1 MIQTRK
7 VSQNDPARAY
17 LEEILNRRYC
27 GININTST
35 FKKTTVPNSITD
47 LRK

>member
-17 LEEILNRRYC
+17 LEEEILNTRYC
-27 GININTST
+27 GTNINTST

-47 LRK
+47 